1 MKCLDEELKKPV
13 VVLSKA
19 FSLACRVD
27 TEDGECSVGSGFITA
42 VQCCLSGLHLH
53 TTPVIVQQQLC
64 IT

>member
-27 TEDGECSVGSGFITA
+27 TEDGECSFGSGFITA
-42 VQCCLSGLHLH
+42 VQCCLSGLH
-53 TTPVIVQQQLC
+53 TTPVILQQQLC